1 MAEATAP
8 EPNRN
13 FGNTQLDMSQ
23 PDGIPREQAR
33 NQDGT
38 FKAEKPSETPSHPA
52 YLSELAKSFG
62 FDEDDMKSMSS
73 DALGRAIT
81 KAQRRDA
88 EWGRRFQEHQPKP
101 QEPAKAPEPEPE
113 IDFGLNPEEYDEKVV
128 GAFNKAKSLH
138 TETQK
143 ELKELRKA
151 LAENQERERARSQ
164 AQATQLVDDAFE
176 ALGPEYEEYFGKGSV
191 DDIASDP
198 KLLRRRIIALQETG
212 LNVGVASGKQI
223 LNKLKKVADEVL
235 GIKPKAKEEKAEEEP
250 TRPGRPTRREWNA
263 GGTAVPTQRSNAEEP
278 KGYERA
284 VRNAER
290 RAAANGGPVTPNHAK
305 EDAEILATFPNR

>member
-23 PDGIPREQAR
+23 PDGIPRER
-33 NQDGT
+33 NGDGT
-38 FKAEKPSETPSHPA
+38 FKAEKPSETPPSHPA

-62 FDEDDMKSMSS
+62 FDDDDMKAMSS
-73 DALGRAIT
+73 EALGRAIT
-81 KAQRRDA
+81 KAQKRDA
-88 EWGRRFQEHQPKP
+88 EWGQRLQSHQQQTQPQAKP
-101 QEPAKAPEPEPE
+101 PDPEPE

-151 LAENQERERARSQ
+151 LTENQERERARSQ

-191 DDIASDP
+191 DDISKDP

-235 GIKPKAKEEKAEEEP
+235 GIKPKAKEPEEEP
-250 TRPGRPTRREWNA
+250 ARPGRPTRREWNA
-263 GGTAVPTQRSNAEEP
+263 GGTAVPTQRSNSEEP

-284 VRNAER
+284 ARNAER

-305 EDAEILATFPNR
+305 EDAEILASFPKR

>member
-23 PDGIPREQAR
+23 PDGVPREQAR
-33 NQDGT
+33 NSDGT
-38 FKAEKPSETPSHPA
+38 FKEKPSETPATPNHPA

-62 FDEDDMKSMSS
+62 FDDDDMKSMSS
-73 DALGRAIT
+73 EALGRAIT
-81 KAQRRDA
+81 KAQKRDA
-88 EWGRRFQEHQPKP
+88 EWNQRLQSQKP
-101 QEPAKAPEPEPE
+101 QPQAKAPEPEPE
-113 IDFGLNPEEYDEKVV
+113 FDLGVDLKEIDEGVA
-128 GAFNKAKSLH
+128 GAFEKLKQARI
-138 TETQK
+138 QDAK

-151 LAENQERERARSQ
+151 IAENQERERARSQ
-164 AQATQLVDDAFE
+164 QQATQLVDDAFE

-191 DDIASDP
+191 DDIAKDP

-212 LNVGVASGKQI
+212 LNVEVASGKQI
-223 LNKLKKVADEVL
+223 LSKLKKVADEVL
-235 GIKPKAKEEKAEEEP
+235 GIKPKAKEEPEP
-250 TRPGRPTRREWNA
+250 EARPNGRPTRREWNA
-263 GGTAVPTQRSNAEEP
+263 AGTALPTQRSNAEEP

-290 RAAANGGPVTPNHAK
+290 KAAANGGPVTPSHAK
-305 EDAEILATFPNR
+305 EDAEILATFPKR